1 MRQQYSV
8 LRDGA
13 FRLVMPLLSI
23 LLCSPLLAQLDM
35 SAQLVGTVADPSGAV
50 VPAAQLVARNQLTG
64 VETRTTSDER
74 GGFVFPSLPSGTYTV
89 TCEVTGF
96 QTFVAPGIVLQAG
109 KIVTLPTVLQPR
121 DGFSQVPLGRSL
133 PHPPPKQETGSSQ
146 KGPFDDVVRSLSE
159 KRFDDALR
167 QAESLIASSP
177 RDPRLWTAKALA
189 LAGKGRSED
198 SLGSFRKAL
207 DLRPDF
213 LPALQGAA
221 QTEYSTGNPHAS
233 VSLERILSLQPG
245 NETAHAMLGTLDFER
260 KDCANAVTHF
270 QMSRAVIADN
280 PQALWQFGQ
289 CLLTSGRADQAV
301 EVFSHLLSRQPDNA
315 SVRYNLGLA
324 QLQARNFS
332 QAIATLQPL
341 VGLPRPDA
349 DLLNLVAAA
358 YEADH
363 QTEAALAALRKA
375 IEIAPKDVRSYL
387 DLATLCMDH
396 GAYALGTEI
405 VDVGLRNIPDSAAL
419 YSMRGILHAQT
430 MQFNE
435 AEADFSHANRLE
447 PDQVYGT
454 VGLGITFMQ
463 KGTPED
469 SVRVLRERLVRNP
482 EDATLNYLF
491 AEALLRKAIEPGT
504 PEFDEA
510 TSALLRSIK
519 NKPDFAKAHAQL
531 GKLHLLAG
539 NTSKALEESELAVK
553 LAPDDRMA
561 VYSLVRALKASGRN
575 EEARPLVSK
584 LREIDARELKEE
596 GDKNRVKL
604 VRAAPPR
611 PIER

>member
-1 MRQQYSV
+1 M
-8 LRDGA
+8 
-13 FRLVMPLLSI
+13 
-23 LLCSPLLAQLDM
+23 LCSPLLAQVDVT
-35 SAQLVGTVADPSGAV
+35 ARLVGTVTDPSGAV

-64 VETRTTSDER
+64 VETRATSDER
-74 GGFVFPSLPSGTYTV
+74 GSFVFPSLPSGTYTV

-96 QTFVAPGIVLQAG
+96 QTFVTPGIVLQAG

-167 QAESLIASSP
+167 QAVSLIASSP

-198 SLGSFRKAL
+198 SLASFRKAL

-233 VSLERILSLQPG
+233 VLLERILSLQPG
-245 NETAHAMLGTLDFER
+245 NEPAHAMLGTLDFER

-324 QLQARNFS
+324 QFQARNFS

-341 VGLPRPDA
+341 AELPRPDA
-349 DLLNLVAAA
+349 DLLNLLAAA
-358 YEADH
+358 YEADR
-363 QTEAALAALRKA
+363 QTEAAVAALRKA
-375 IEIAPKDVRSYL
+375 TEIAPKDVRSYL

-396 GAYALGTEI
+396 GAYALGIEI
-405 VDVGLRNIPDSAAL
+405 VDVGLKNIPDSAAL
-419 YSMRGILHAQT
+419 YAMRGILRAQT
-430 MQFNE
+430 MQVDE
-435 AEADFSHANRLE
+435 AESDFRRANQLQ
-447 PDQVYGT
+447 PGQVYGT

-463 KGTPED
+463 RGNPED
-469 SVRVLRERLVRNP
+469 SVRILRERLARNP
-482 EDATLNYLF
+482 QDPALNYLL
-491 AEALLRKAIEPGT
+491 AEALLRKGIEPGT

-510 TSALLRSIK
+510 KLALLRSIK
-519 NKPDFAKAHAQL
+519 DKPDFAKAHAQL
-531 GKLHLLAG
+531 SKLYLLAAD
-539 NTSKALEESELAVK
+539 TAKALEESELAVQ
-553 LAPDDRMA
+553 LAAEDRMS

-575 EEARPLVSK
+575 EEAKPLLLK
-584 LREIDARELKEE
+584 LRELDAQELKEE
-596 GDKNRVKL
+596 VDKNRIKL
-604 VRAAPPR
+604 IRAAPPR
-611 PIER
+611 PSER